1 MKRFLKTKSILFG
14 LSALLVCATLAYAIT
29 VSIRPGGIAFPYWY
43 SYTAGVKSTYYL
55 THPTL
60 TANEA
65 VVSLTATQTMTN
77 KTLTSPILNSRL
89 NTAGY
94 IISSSGTSVPTA
106 TTAGYAPGSV
116 FILDDA
122 TLGKAPLWMN
132 AGTAASCSFYPYGP
146 TMGYGCAYAGGPIS
160 LEDAADETYVS
171 LPGILRS
178 TDYCF
183 AQHAITDAADQFNTI
198 VPASE
203 DRLLINMAMGGNP
216 TDSMDA
222 NFAAFRSNCT
232 PTYDIFAAGTRG
244 CLAAD
249 DDTIAITIAGLL
261 ATDIAIVTQERQTAT
276 QTIDLVVCTA
286 GTLTITYSADPG
298 ATDDDQKWNYM
309 ILRPRGTFAP
319 SHYVAYA
326 GQRVAIGGDT
336 TAVPIT
342 VAGALSTDIAIVQTF
357 DADDDDCFV
366 EGAVMTAGVLTL
378 ELTNDPVTEHSWSYL
393 VLRAY

>member
-14 LSALLVCATLAYAIT
+14 LLALLVCATLAYAIT
-29 VSIRPGGIAFPYWY
+29 VSVRPGGIAFPYWY
-43 SYTAGVKSTYYL
+43 SYSAGAKSTYYL
-55 THPTL
+55 AHPTL
-60 TANEA
+60 TASEE
-65 VVSLTATQTMTN
+65 VLSLTASQTATN
-77 KTLTSPILNSRL
+77 KTLTSPIINSRL

-94 IISSSGTSVPTA
+94 IISSSGAAVPTA
-106 TTAGYAPGSV
+106 ATAGYAPGSV

-122 TLGKAPLWMN
+122 TLGKSLMWIN
-132 AGTAASCSFYPYGP
+132 QSTAASCLFVPFGP
-146 TMGYGCAYAGGPIS
+146 VMGYGCAFAGGPVS
-160 LEDAADETYVS
+160 LTDAADETYVS
-171 LPGILRS
+171 LPGIIRLG
-178 TDYCF
+178 DLCF

-203 DRLLINMAMGGNP
+203 DRLLINMAMSGNP

-222 NFAAFRSNCT
+222 NFAGFRNKCT
-232 PTYDIFAAGTRG
+232 PTYDIFAAGTRK
-244 CLAAD
+244 CLTAD
-249 DDTIAITIAGLL
+249 TDAVAITIAGLL
-261 ATDIAIVTQERQTAT
+261 ATDIAIVTQERQTST

-298 ATDDDQKWNYM
+298 ATDDAQRWNYM

-326 GQRVAIGGDT
+326 GQRVAVGGDT
-336 TAVPIT
+336 TAVVIT
-342 VAGALSTDIAIVQTF
+342 VAGALATDIAIVQTF

-366 EGAVMTAGVLTL
+366 EAAVMTAGVLTL
-378 ELTNDPVTEHSWSYL
+378 ELTNDPVTDHSWSYL